1 MGKCGERI
9 ITSPTDVF
17 YFTGN
22 GELLKNFEQMTSEKI
37 WILFVKIIILSFHVS
52 LSKEEISKNYI
63 LYGNKEMSLFQ
74 CQILFFYILN
84 GFYYETSLCFAS
96 SFKDMVEGTL
106 GN

>member
-52 LSKEEISKNYI
+52 LSKEEISKNYVS
-63 LYGNKEMSLFQ
+63 YGNKEMSLFQ

-84 GFYYETSLCFAS
+84 GFYYETSL
-96 SFKDMVEGTL
+96 
-106 GN
+106 